1 MSQTTVVIGSAAM
14 RYHFKDFNR
23 KPKDLDIAVPNEY
36 IADITREVYSDD
48 ARLDGTKVEVLVN
61 PFIVKAADD
70 VILNP
75 DLLLTLK
82 MSHLFWDIN
91 WEKHMYDVQFLLN
104 KGAKYNKDLF
114 YELYQYWNTYHGKN
128 KRSDLKMSAADFFD
142 NALKEFDHD
151 HLHTLINPTP
161 TYLSMLAENAEVEI
175 DEEKFKAASDED
187 KENLVREEVMV
198 MGFERFRKLGY
209 KRANLRMLKK
219 YIISHVPMFAASFVI
234 ENYIKL
240 LKPAYDFVKT
250 IEEKL

>member
-1 MSQTTVVIGSAAM
+1 MSEITVVIGSAAM
-14 RYHFKDFNR
+14 AYHFDEYSRN
-23 KPKDLDIAVPNEY
+23 PKDIDIAVPNEY
-36 IADITREVYSDD
+36 IAKITREVYSEDS
-48 ARLDGTKVEVLVN
+48 RCNKVEVLVN
-61 PFIVKAADD
+61 PIITREADD

-82 MSHLFWDIN
+82 MSHIFWDID
-91 WEKHMYDVQFLLN
+91 WDKHMFDIQFLLS
-104 KGAKYNKDLF
+104 KGAKYNTELF
-114 YELYQYWNTYHGKN
+114 YELYEYWNEHHGKN

-187 KENLVREEVMV
+187 KENLVREEISVMA
-198 MGFERFRKLGY
+198 FERFRKLGY

-219 YIISHVPMFAASFVI
+219 YIISHVPMFAAPFVI

-240 LKPAYDFVKT
+240 LKPKYDFVKA